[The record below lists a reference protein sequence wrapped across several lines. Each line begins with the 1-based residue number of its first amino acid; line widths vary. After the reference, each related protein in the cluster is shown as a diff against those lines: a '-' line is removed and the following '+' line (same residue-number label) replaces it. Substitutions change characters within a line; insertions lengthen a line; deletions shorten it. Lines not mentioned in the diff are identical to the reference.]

1 MKHWEDYW
9 VNTKNKPLCEK
20 PSVNVYGGTNYEP
33 LASIGMSCFTD
44 VIKDK
49 FKEGFT
55 IVDYGCGAGILSN
68 FISER
73 LSDFTYYGL
82 EPATGWGPSRISLGR
97 ETFKDPR
104 VNFGLIENDY
114 DNIIKNNKIDAVIL
128 ISVFTHLTIEDT
140 YKVLDSL
147 LNLFTYNQNASIVF
161 SCFTENTPKLGHLQ
175 TNINSNYYSESYIK
189 LEDLQTYCDIK
200 KLNLR
205 KHMDFIAMG
214 GFNHEI
220 FEITKL

>member
-9 VNTKNKPLCEK
+9 VITKNKAICEK
-20 PSVNVYGGTNYEP
+20 PSVHVYGGTNYEP

-44 VIKDK
+44 AIKDK

-55 IVDYGCGAGILSN
+55 LVDYGCGAGILSN

-73 LSDFTYYGL
+73 LDNFTYYGL
-82 EPATGWGPSRISLGR
+82 EPATGWGPDRISLGR
-97 ETFKDPR
+97 ETFNDPR
-104 VNFGLIENDY
+104 IHFGLIENDY
-114 DNIIKNNKIDAVIL
+114 DNIVKNNKIDAVIL
-128 ISVFTHLTIEDT
+128 ISVFTHLIIEDT

-147 LNLFTYNQNASIVF
+147 QTLFDFNENASIVF
-161 SCFTENTPKLGHLQ
+161 SCFIDNNPKIGHLQ
-175 TNINSNYYSESYIK
+175 SNINSNYYSDSYIK
-189 LEDLQTYCDIK
+189 LEDLQNYCVNN
-200 KLNLR
+200 KLKLR

-214 GFNHEI
+214 GFKHEI

>member
-9 VNTKNKPLCEK
+9 VSTKNKPLCEK
-20 PSVNVYGGTNYEP
+20 PSTNVYGGTNYEP

-44 VIKDK
+44 AIKDK

-82 EPATGWGPSRISLGR
+82 EPSTGWGPDRISLGR
-97 ETFKDPR
+97 ETFNDPR

-161 SCFTENTPKLGHLQ
+161 SCFTENSPKLGGLQ

-189 LEDLQTYCDIK
+189 LEDLQSYCDNK

-214 GFNHEI
+214 GYKHEI